1 LTFSSQV
8 SLDNSSTVE
17 FLDLSEVKDFGASFW
32 ETEKMRYIDFIL
44 GLKIQIGKKF
54 KRTLQGFIKEN
65 NLKCGAELY
74 YAKLQFGI
82 LQKYSR

>member
-1 LTFSSQV
+1 
-8 SLDNSSTVE
+8 
-17 FLDLSEVKDFGASFW
+17 
-32 ETEKMRYIDFIL
+32 MRYIDFIL